1 MKQRGRHRRRRRGRA
16 LRGAL
21 AGAALALTA
30 AATMIS
36 ASQATVAEGPRASRA
51 ATAGG
56 PAPSPTRTTDAPG
69 ALKPLT
75 SAAETGKLRLTERP
89 VTARSERLASA
100 LGRAVGVGA
109 VLADA
114 DRTLRDRAR
123 CTSRERAA
131 LPVSPA
137 ATRAYCWD
145 DADTAGWRPG
155 AVTTSGDADDD
166 GHWGDHR
173 VILSAWSRQAPE
185 GRDPARGT
193 SAGDGLARVA
203 FVDADDPER
212 LAYTWVL
219 LAAPAP
225 DGRDLRGLESSV
237 SGMVWYQDKLL
248 VTAGRADRTALYVY
262 DVDRIRRATDGSDAA
277 GLLGDDPSAYGCRY
291 VLTPVASYRLSGGDG
306 APRPDSVS
314 LDRSTAPDSLA
325 LGDWVPS
332 DGDGRTRL
340 WRYPFS
346 GDPARAGLLDT
357 DAAGHVTAGEAYE
370 SGVTGVQGV
379 FAHRAAWYLGRPAG
393 DGHGALWRQDT
404 DGARPA
410 RCGTDRTHRCWS
422 GPAASL
428 SHWTTTGEVWS
439 QSSRTLFAVPLA
451 SLTGTGDEAAPAR

>member
-1 MKQRGRHRRRRRGRA
+1 MKQRGRHRRRRHGRV

-36 ASQATVAEGPRASRA
+36 ASQATVA
-51 ATAGG
+51 
-56 PAPSPTRTTDAPG
+56 DDPG

-75 SAAETGKLRLTERP
+75 SAAETGKLRLTEQP
-89 VTARSERLASA
+89 ATPGSDRLAAA
-100 LGRAVGVGA
+100 LGRPVGVGA

-114 DRTLRDRAR
+114 DRTLRKAAR
-123 CTSRERAA
+123 CTARERAA

-145 DADTAGWRPG
+145 GADTAGWRPG

-166 GHWGDHR
+166 GRWGGNR
-173 VILSAWSRQAPE
+173 VILSAWSREAPA
-185 GRDPARGT
+185 GRDPDRGT
-193 SAGDGLARVA
+193 SAGDGPARVA
-203 FVDADDPER
+203 FVDADR
-212 LAYTWVL
+212 LSYTWVL
-219 LAAPAP
+219 LAAPSH
-225 DGRDLRGLESSV
+225 DGRDLRGLDSSV

-262 DVDRIRRATDGSDAA
+262 DVDRIRRAAVDSDAA
-277 GLLGDDPSAYGCRY
+277 GRDGWSAHGCRY
-291 VLTPVASYRLSGGDG
+291 VLTPVASYRLSGGAG

-325 LGDWVPS
+325 VSDWVPS
-332 DGDGRTRL
+332 GSDGRTRL

-346 GDPARAGLLDT
+346 SDPARAGLLDT

-370 SGVTGVQGV
+370 SKVTGVQSV
-379 FAHRAAWYLGRPAG
+379 LSHRAAWYLGRPADTG

-404 DGARPA
+404 EGARPI

-422 GPAASL
+422 GPSASL
-428 SHWTTTGEVWS
+428 SHWTATGEVWS

-451 SLTGTGDEAAPAR
+451 SLAEARD

>member
-1 MKQRGRHRRRRRGRA
+1 MKQRGRHRRRRRGRV

-36 ASQATVAEGPRASRA
+36 ASQATVAG
-51 ATAGG
+51 
-56 PAPSPTRTTDAPG
+56 DPG

-75 SAAETGKLRLTERP
+75 SAAETGRLRLTEHP
-89 VTARSERLASA
+89 AAPASDRLAAA
-100 LGRAVGVGA
+100 LGRPVGVA
-109 VLADA
+109 TVLADA

-123 CTSRERAA
+123 CTARERAA

-145 DADTAGWRPG
+145 GADTAGWRPG

-166 GHWGDHR
+166 GRWGAHR
-173 VILSAWSRQAPE
+173 VILSAWSREAPA
-185 GRDPARGT
+185 GRDPDRGT
-193 SAGDGLARVA
+193 PAADGPARVA
-203 FVDADDPER
+203 FVDAGDPER

-219 LAAPAP
+219 LAVPSH
-225 DGRDLRGLESSV
+225 DGRDLRGLGSPV
-237 SGMVWYQDKLL
+237 TGMVWYQDKLL

-262 DVDRIRRATDGSDAA
+262 DVDRIRRTAPGAVVGAA
-277 GLLGDDPSAYGCRY
+277 GGRSAHGCRY
-291 VLTPVASYRLSGGDG
+291 VMTPVASYRPAGGGG
-306 APRPDSVS
+306 APRPGSVS

-325 LGDWVPS
+325 VSDWVPS

-346 GDPARAGLLDT
+346 SDPARAGLLDT
-357 DAAGHVTAGEAYE
+357 DAAGHVRAGEAYE
-370 SGVTGVQGV
+370 SKVTGVQSV
-379 FAHRAAWYLGRPAG
+379 LSYRAAWYLGRPAG
-393 DGHGALWRQDT
+393 TGEGHGALWRQDT
-404 DGARPA
+404 GGAAPT
-410 RCGTDRTHRCWS
+410 RCGTDRTRRCWS

-428 SHWTTTGEVWS
+428 SHWTATGEVWS

-451 SLTGTGDEAAPAR
+451 SLAEPGD